1 MKKKEG
7 GEKRTIGTEA
17 CVCIAMTAGRWLHRE
32 APRDKDTS
40 AKDTKDFSFSRFLS
54 RIGIGLFSN

>member
-7 GEKRTIGTEA
+7 GENHRHRGVH
-17 CVCIAMTAGRWLHRE
+17 CNDGRWLHRE

-40 AKDTKDFSFSRFLS
+40 AKDTKDFPFSRFLS